1 MAPPDKANLRRVI
14 RARRLTIS
22 ATAARRAANQA
33 IHRLWDLPVMARAAR
48 IAVYLPM
55 RGELDCT
62 AVATQAWARGRSVFL
77 PVVTRDLLRFAAF
90 APDTDLVLNRFGIP
104 EPVAAPQTWRTAREL
119 DVIVAPLVAFDVR
132 GRRLGMGGGYYD
144 RTLAFLRQ
152 RQQARRPHF
161 IGLAYEL
168 QKLATLP
175 TAAWDVQLDAVL
187 TESATYRF
195 T

>member
-1 MAPPDKANLRRVI
+1 MASPDKANLRRVI
-14 RARRLTIS
+14 RARRLTIG
-22 ATAARRAANQA
+22 AAAARRAAKQA
-33 IHRLWDLPVMARAAR
+33 IHRLWELPVMARAAR

-55 RGELDCT
+55 PGELDCS
-62 AVATQAWARGRSVFL
+62 AVAMQAWARGRSVFL
-77 PVVTRDLLRFAAF
+77 PVVTRELLRFAAF
-90 APDTDLVLNRFGIP
+90 APDTDLILNRFGIP
-104 EPVAAPQTWRTAREL
+104 EPVAAPQTCLTAREI
-119 DVIVAPLVAFDVR
+119 DVIVAPLVAFDEC

-144 RTLAFLRQ
+144 RTLAFFRQ
-152 RQQARRPHF
+152 RPQARRPHF

-175 TAAWDVQLDAVL
+175 AAAWDVQLDAVL

>member
-33 IHRLWDLPVMARAAR
+33 IHRLWDLPVMARAGR

-90 APDTDLVLNRFGIP
+90 APDTRLVLNHFGIP

-132 GRRLGMGGGYYD
+132 GRRLGMGGVEY
-144 RTLAFLRQ
+144 LRGI
-152 RQQARRPHF
+152 P
-161 IGLAYEL
+161 
-168 QKLATLP
+168 LP
-175 TAAWDVQLDAVL
+175 P
-187 TESATYRF
+187 RC
-195 T
+195 